1 MARCDAL
8 GAITDEPGRLTRTF
22 HSPAM
27 QRANALVGDWMRE
40 VGLDVREDAAFN
52 LLGRWS
58 SPSPRARTLL
68 LGSHLDT
75 VRDAGKYDGPL
86 GVLVALAAV
95 QHLRASA
102 AASTP
107 NGGSTASRGGT
118 AGRGSTAGGETA
130 SGGATAGDG
139 GLALPF
145 HVEIAGFSDEE
156 GVRYQTTYLGSR
168 AMAGTL
174 SRGDLAR
181 VEEKGIEQARR
192 RRGELI
198 GYVEAHIEQGPV
210 LEQQNLPVAVVSAIA
225 GQSRI
230 RVDLHGRAGHAGT
243 TPMDLRQDA
252 LCGAAEVVLEAERC
266 GVIATVGQMTV
277 APGASNVI
285 PGQVT
290 LSLDVRHASDTRREA
305 AVRRLHAATQAIA
318 RRRALRAVWTVVQE
332 TLSVRCD
339 PTLTRL
345 LATSVARQ
353 GAGGA
358 ADERSVLRLPSGA
371 GHDAAAMAAI
381 CPVAML
387 FVRCKAGLSHH
398 PDESVKRADVAVA
411 IGVLADFILSLAER
425 YRPRSN
431 NGRLAGRASTPA
443 RRAPRM
449 SRVGRRPQGLRPDH
463 A

>member
-1 MARCDAL
+1 MTRCDAL

-27 QRANALVGDWMRE
+27 QRANVLVGDWMRE
-40 VGLDVREDAAFN
+40 AGLDVREDAAFN
-52 LLGRWS
+52 LLGRWPC
-58 SPSPRARTLL
+58 PSPRARTLL

-102 AASTP
+102 A
-107 NGGSTASRGGT
+107 GSTLNGGGT
-118 AGRGSTAGGETA
+118 AGRGSTGRSGGTA

-181 VEEKGIEQARR
+181 VEEKGIERARR

-277 APGASNVI
+277 TPGASNVI
-285 PGQVT
+285 PSQVT
-290 LSLDVRHASDTRREA
+290 LSLDVRHASNTRREA
-305 AVRRLHAATQAIA
+305 AVRRLHAATQTIA

-332 TLSVRCD
+332 TPSVRCD

-345 LATSVARQ
+345 LAASVARQ
-353 GAGGA
+353 AAGSA

-411 IGVLADFILSLAER
+411 IGVLADFILALAER
-425 YRPRSN
+425 HRPRY
-431 NGRLAGRASTPA
+431 A
-443 RRAPRM
+443 
-449 SRVGRRPQGLRPDH
+449 
-463 A
+463 